1 MCFGFKSCSLNP
13 SQVVTKKTYR
23 FKISAK
29 VGASDKA
36 EMLEALRK
44 HENSAPDDEHPRADV
59 DSLSTA
65 LPPLQYV
72 DDYDGW
78 TTFEGP
84 ILFFYAGKGPY
95 VSR

>member
-1 MCFGFKSCSLNP
+1 ML
-13 SQVVTKKTYR
+13 SQVVTGKTYR

-29 VGASDKA
+29 VGSADKG
-36 EMLEALRK
+36 EMVEALRK
-44 HENSAPDDEHPRADV
+44 NEKSAANGEQHPPAQV
-59 DSLSTA
+59 ESLSTE
-65 LPPLQYV
+65 LPLLQYV